1 MGTTLPTSVFG
12 LLFVGCCVGAD
23 ADPITLIQH
32 QQVTVASASAFD
44 DLNRRTVEQAD
55 TQRDGNSLTA
65 TASVTAPARPR
76 FPGDLRVGA
85 NTSSAVATLF
95 SSIND
100 PTRFVGSGSTRV
112 TFSGHAESGAAQS
125 QFSVGFHLESPQQF
139 TFASAFGAQ
148 NSLAFD
154 TRGISRFTAHL
165 GGGPVGQ
172 LFSFE
177 TVGRPGMVN
186 ETGELIAGD
195 YFFAVGT
202 TTDLLSTDAFPGLM
216 DTGAH
221 FDFTF
226 DLTPIA
232 ATPEPASLL
241 LLATGVCGVAARHK
255 RGNKKVAETADFFS
269 RESSAALL

>member
-1 MGTTLPTSVFG
+1 
-12 LLFVGCCVGAD
+12 
-23 ADPITLIQH
+23 
-32 QQVTVASASAFD
+32 
-44 DLNRRTVEQAD
+44 
-55 TQRDGNSLTA
+55 
-65 TASVTAPARPR
+65 
-76 FPGDLRVGA
+76 
-85 NTSSAVATLF
+85 
-95 SSIND
+95 
-100 PTRFVGSGSTRV
+100 
-112 TFSGHAESGAAQS
+112 
-125 QFSVGFHLESPQQF
+125 
-139 TFASAFGAQ
+139 
-148 NSLAFD
+148 
-154 TRGISRFTAHL
+154 
-165 GGGPVGQ
+165 
-172 LFSFE
+172 
-177 TVGRPGMVN
+177 MVN

-241 LLATGVCGVAARHK
+241 LVATGVCGVAARHK